1 MKTILLILFLVVI
14 QGVYGQSTRAVI
26 ESPRCKEGSI
36 YFNEKLEMSFSP
48 GKTPFINTNNE
59 EIISVKNTKDQMRAN
74 KRTFTVY
81 VKAYNPLNYSFNSSS
96 KVVVD
101 SVNYRLNEAI
111 GEMIKTF
118 DAYKKSLPA
127 DPGSSTGNEE
137 SANLIEGEET
147 NEATGCPYDKD
158 LNAGLLAVLDL
169 LLKEQSRSKE
179 YIEWSKKL
187 ISLPFRN
194 DEETKNDLKQM
205 ESDLKN
211 ARKYYDELYF
221 ELDSIK
227 TEILKKLD
235 DDKNK
240 IECTLSL
247 EVWLTKTNRIRGL
260 VDDQK
265 KYLNNFEQLLQKV
278 QKEMDKWELHGTPFM
293 FNNIWFF
300 SAETGVVSRDSSVVV
315 NLKMTKYLTSIDEKG
330 NIKQADPEEV
340 ASKSVQFMWYRA
352 FIPEVSAGVYYSL
365 QSQDSYSMA
374 DDGSGGGTIVQI
386 GQRTFEGIAFSSM
399 LNFYMNVQDSKVLP
413 FWQVGLGLQK
423 EMPLFMCGL
432 GTRFGLKDRAFSLSC
447 GISITAI
454 KGLNSLNVG
463 DAVKDESEIKSDLR
477 YQFAG
482 PKFYFGVQFNF

>member
-1 MKTILLILFLVVI
+1 MKTILLILFILAI

-48 GKTPFINTNNE
+48 GKVPFIKTNNG
-59 EIISVKNTKDQMRAN
+59 EIISVKKTKDQMRAN
-74 KRTFTVY
+74 QRAFTIY

-101 SVNYRLNEAI
+101 SMNHRLNEAI
-111 GEMIKTF
+111 GEMLETF
-118 DAYKKSLPA
+118 SAYSKNLQV
-127 DPGSSTGNEE
+127 DPEGSTGNQE

-158 LNAGLLAVLDL
+158 LNVGLLAVLGL
-169 LLKEQSRSKE
+169 LRKEQSRSKE
-179 YIEWSKKL
+179 YIEWSEKL
-187 ISLPFRN
+187 ISLPFLN
-194 DEETKNDLKQM
+194 DEETKKDLDQM
-205 ESDLKN
+205 EVDVKN

-221 ELDSIK
+221 KLDSIR

-247 EVWLTKTNRIRGL
+247 EVWLTKTNRIKGL

-278 QKEMDKWELHGTPFM
+278 QKEIQKWKLHGAPFM
-293 FNNIWFF
+293 LNGIWFF
-300 SAETGVVSRDSSVVV
+300 SAETEVVSRDSSVVV
-315 NLKMTKYLTSIDEKG
+315 NLKMIRHLTSIDEKG
-330 NIKQADPEEV
+330 NIKQVDPEEV
-340 ASKSVQFMWYRA
+340 DSKSVQFMWYRT

-399 LNFYMNVQDSKVLP
+399 LNFYMNIQDSKVLP

-454 KGLNSLNVG
+454 KGLNNLNVG
-463 DAVKDESEIKSDLR
+463 DAVKDAAEIKSDLR
-477 YQFAG
+477 YQFSG
-482 PKFYFGVQFNF
+482 PKFYFGVQFHF